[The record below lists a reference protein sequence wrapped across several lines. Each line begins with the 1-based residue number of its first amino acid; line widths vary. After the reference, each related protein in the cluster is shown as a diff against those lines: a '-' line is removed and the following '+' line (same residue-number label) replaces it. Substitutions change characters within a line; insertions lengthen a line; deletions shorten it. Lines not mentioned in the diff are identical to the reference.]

1 MGILVDIAP
10 LSSGNWTYY
19 VNGTEVAHGAF
30 AHVNGLNDFGVDQ
43 MYPVALGNNT
53 VVMMFND
60 TAGNSVVVSLT
71 AIYSTGP
78 IITAPTSTIYT
89 DQGSVYELINGPD
102 MAPLTT
108 GNVSQYVD
116 GILVHTSDISG
127 MVGGQTDFSQDV
139 DFGLNPGTNVFVI
152 TINDSA
158 GNSETF
164 RVTIVY
170 STGPVIDITSPVTI
184 VSPSTSASPSY
195 TNQNT
200 VQVTGTLTD
209 IAPLES
215 GNWTYYVNGTEVAH
229 GMFANINGNEFSVDQ
244 PYPLQVGN
252 NTVVMMFNDTAGNS
266 ITVEMT
272 AIYSTGPVID
282 ITSPV
287 TIVSPSTSASPSY
300 TNQNSVQVTGTLTDI
315 APLESGNWTYYV
327 NGTEVA
333 QGAFAHVNG
342 LNDFGVN
349 HMYPVALGNNTVV
362 MMFNDTAGNSVVV
375 RETVIYDMTKP
386 MLTITSPGAG
396 AWYNKT
402 TLTVT
407 WASSDEGSGI
417 AYYLVSL
424 NGTQQVQTMDQYYVL
439 NDLTAGWYE
448 RVGQGVR

>member
-1 MGILVDIAP
+1 M
-10 LSSGNWTYY
+10 
-19 VNGTEVAHGAF
+19 
-30 AHVNGLNDFGVDQ
+30 
-43 MYPVALGNNT
+43 
-53 VVMMFND
+53 
-60 TAGNSVVVSLT
+60 
-71 AIYSTGP
+71 
-78 IITAPTSTIYT
+78 
-89 DQGSVYELINGPD
+89 
-102 MAPLTT
+102 
-108 GNVSQYVD
+108 
-116 GILVHTSDISG
+116 
-127 MVGGQTDFSQDV
+127 
-139 DFGLNPGTNVFVI
+139 FVI

-158 GNSETF
+158 GNSKTF

-439 NDLTAGWYE
+439 NDLTAGWYN
-448 RVGQGVR
+448 VSVRAYDNAGNWNESYKIFNVELAIGKLTITSPSNGKLLDTTNVQISWTDLCVRYIALPDQYQQWSMVQRDREQHMPDHCCTRCKYRPVAGRGLRW